1 MRSVVVV
8 LPASMWAMMPML
20 RVRDSGYSRTSS
32 PLPPFLV
39 SCSVVATSIFL
50 AGTAIR
56 RSPRCVPHRK
66 PAPGGGSRVALPS
79 PAVVSEGP
87 VRLGHLVDVLAPLD
101 RGAGPVGGV
110 HDLRDESLG
119 HRVLAPRAREVHEPA
134 HRERGAALRLDL
146 DRHLVGRAAH
156 AARLHLE
163 HRADVLDRL
172 LQGDERGVRSLL
184 ADLLERA
191 VDDALGGRLLPVEQD
206 PVDQLGHQ
214 RVLIDRVWLDR
225 PAYGRALAR
234 HLLVAALL
242 RAVTGTALSAV
253 LHARRVER
261 ASHDRVPDTTEVLG
275 AAAAHEHDR
284 VLLQVVALAGDVAG
298 HLDAGGE
305 PDAGDL
311 SERRVRL
318 TGRDGEHASA
328 DAAPLRGTLQR
339 GGLVLLLLGL
349 ATLTHELLDGGHRP
363 SVCTLPLS
371 RSGAH
376 GEYAGQ
382 WIRVLCARGA
392 FWALQAR
399 PLRLTT

>member
-20 RVRDSGYSRTSS
+20 RVRASGYSRTSS
-32 PLPPFLV
+32 ALPPFLV

-56 RSPRCVPHRK
+56 RSPLHGK
-66 PAPGGGSRVALPS
+66 PAPEGGSRAAFPS
-79 PAVVSEGP
+79 PAVVGEGAVGIRHP
-87 VRLGHLVDVLAPLD
+87 VHVLASLD
-101 RGAGPVGGV
+101 RGAGAVGGV
-110 HDLRDESLG
+110 HDLGDESLRHG
-119 HRVLAPRAREVHEPA
+119 VLPTRAREVHEPA

-146 DRHLVGRAAH
+146 DRDLVRRAAH

-172 LQGDERGVRSLL
+172 LQGDDRVVRSLL

-206 PVDQLGHQ
+206 PVDQLGHK
-214 RVLIDRVWLDR
+214 RVLIDRVRLDR

-261 ASHDRVPDTTEVLG
+261 ASHDRVPHTTEVLG

-284 VLLQVVALAGDVAG
+284 VLLQ
-298 HLDAGGE
+298 
-305 PDAGDL
+305 
-311 SERRVRL
+311 
-318 TGRDGEHASA
+318 
-328 DAAPLRGTLQR
+328 
-339 GGLVLLLLGL
+339 
-349 ATLTHELLDGGHRP
+349 
-363 SVCTLPLS
+363 
-371 RSGAH
+371 
-376 GEYAGQ
+376 
-382 WIRVLCARGA
+382 
-392 FWALQAR
+392 
-399 PLRLTT
+399 